1 MNYLGHMILSGEDK
15 HILLGNFIGDHISNK
30 TLHHYSLPVQKG
42 IHLHRAIDLYTD
54 SHPKSRALRAVLFDQ
69 YRHRSLVILDLF
81 YDHFLAAHFEHFHP
95 LPLSVYVQKV
105 YDTLQQQLDLMPTS
119 AKHYFLAM
127 KKYGWLEGYASTE
140 GIRLVLN
147 QMSKRKNIDPMGDA
161 VDLLNDDYSY
171 FKDTALEFLEDVID
185 HFGLEKSN

>member
-1 MNYLGHMILSGEDK
+1 MNYLGHMILSGEDENT
-15 HILLGNFIGDHISNK
+15 LLGNFIGDHISNK
-30 TLHHYSLPVQKG
+30 ILHHYSQSVQEG

-69 YRHRSLVILDLF
+69 YRHRSRVILDLF
-81 YDHFLAAHFEHFHP
+81 YDHFLATHFEQFHP

-105 YDTLQQQLDLMPTS
+105 YDTLQRQLYLIPAS

-140 GIRLVLN
+140 GIRFVLN
-147 QMSKRKNIDPMGDA
+147 QMSKRKDIDPMGNA
-161 VDLLNDDYSY
+161 VNLLNDNYSY
-171 FKDTALEFLEDVID
+171 FKDNSFDFLEDVTNYFGID
-185 HFGLEKSN
+185 KSN